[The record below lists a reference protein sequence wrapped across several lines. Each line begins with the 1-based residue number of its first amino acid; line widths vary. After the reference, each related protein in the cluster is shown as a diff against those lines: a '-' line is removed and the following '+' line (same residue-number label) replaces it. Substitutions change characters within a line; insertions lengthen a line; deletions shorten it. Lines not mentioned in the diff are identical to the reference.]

1 MANTKGSSGGAVPVN
16 ILLAL
21 SFSHFINDMLQSL
34 LFSIYP
40 ILKASMS
47 LSFTQIGTITMT
59 YQLTSSVLQP
69 AVGIYTDK
77 NPKVYSL
84 PFGMVLMLA
93 GIVLLSHA
101 DQFITI
107 LMSAAFIGTA
117 SAIFHPEASRM
128 TRAASGGKHGMA
140 QSFFQVGGNAGT
152 AFGPLLAAY
161 LVLPNGQKSICW
173 FSVDALLAIGLLVF
187 ASLWYKAHHLRKH
200 IPQQTRLKPRSP
212 GLSRNR
218 LIGTVFILMLLIFSK
233 YFYIASMNN
242 YYMFYL
248 MNKFYIP
255 VHDAQIYLFVFLGA
269 IALGTLAGG
278 PIGDRIGRKRVIWYS
293 ILGPLPF
300 TLMLPY
306 ADLFYTVVLSFI
318 IGFILASALTTI
330 IVYAQELI
338 PGKPG
343 TISGVFFGFAFG
355 MSATGAFALGKL
367 ADRISID
374 LVYQF
379 CAWLPAL
386 GLLTVFLPD
395 TRRLPKQVIY
405 ID

>member
-1 MANTKGSSGGAVPVN
+1 MASTKGSSGGAVSVN

-40 ILKASMS
+40 ILKAS
-47 LSFTQIGTITMT
+47 LALNFTQIGTITMT
-59 YQLTSSVLQP
+59 YQLTSSLLQP

-77 NPKVYSL
+77 NPKTYSL
-84 PFGMVLMLA
+84 PFGMVLMLT
-93 GIVLLSHA
+93 GIILLSHA

-107 LMSAAFIGTA
+107 LMSAAFIGTG

-128 TRAASGGKHGMA
+128 TRAASGGKHGLA

-161 LVLPNGQKSICW
+161 LVLPNGQQSICW
-173 FSVDALLAIGLLVF
+173 FSADALLAIGLLVF
-187 ASLWYKAHHLRKH
+187 ASLWYKAHYIRKQVFQ
-200 IPQQTRLKPRSP
+200 PVRAKTTLATVPPRKLAMS
-212 GLSRNR
+212 
-218 LIGTVFILMLLIFSK
+218 IFILMLLIFSK

-255 VHDAQIYLFVFLGA
+255 VHEAQIDLFIFLGA

-278 PIGDRIGRKRVIWYS
+278 PIGDRFGRKRVIWIS

-300 TLMLPY
+300 TVMLPY

-343 TISGVFFGFAFG
+343 TISGIFFGFAFG
-355 MSATGAFALGKL
+355 MSATGAIALGKL
-367 ADRISID
+367 ADKISIE

-379 CAWLPAL
+379 CAWLPAI